1 MKRFT
6 FFAIAAA
13 LTVMG
18 LTTFPRISNAQRFIY
33 QPYPPAGMQR
43 GAEYSQHRPHG
54 NSGGYAQQ
62 GHQAQYNY
70 GVQQA
75 SYQHSASSQY
85 QATHAAPYQDPYQNA
100 YGGYQKLNHG
110 QSRPVPARR
119 DYQNNYST
127 ENAVSPPASQL
138 RQDPYRE
145 TFGYAEGNKTW
156 QGADYHSSAGIG
168 MDVRKRGTVGGFIDS
183 KGDKFVGANGSLGGG
198 LYGDASASQSGRIGN
213 VDIRNR
219 VGADG
224 FLGTEA
230 NAKAGF
236 SKKGATIGA
245 GAFSGGR
252 VGADIGTDAGPV
264 GYGARGEAWAGA
276 GIEGDV
282 HAGYRDGKLKFGAS
296 GGAALGI
303 GGKVGLEAEIDVR
316 RIGNGVKDGAQKV
329 GNWGKNTG
337 QKVGD
342 WGKNT
347 GKKVGDWGK
356 NTGKK
361 IGGGVGNLGRKLGN
375 GASKLFK

>member
-18 LTTFPRISNAQRFIY
+18 LTTFPQISNAQRLIY

-43 GAEYSQHRPHG
+43 GDEYSQYRPHG
-54 NSGGYAQQ
+54 NSGGYTQH
-62 GHQAQYNY
+62 GHQGSYNY
-70 GVQQA
+70 GSQQGTPRRSHQ
-75 SYQHSASSQY
+75 SYQASQY
-85 QATHAAPYQDPYQNA
+85 QDA
-100 YGGYQKLNHG
+100 YAGYQKLNHG
-110 QSRPVPARR
+110 QSRPLPARR
-119 DYQNNYST
+119 DYQNTYST
-127 ENAVSPPASQL
+127 HNAVSPPASQL

-145 TFGYAEGNKTW
+145 TFGYAEGNKRW
-156 QGADYHSSAGIG
+156 QGADYESSAGIG
-168 MDVRKRGTVGGFIDS
+168 MDVRQKGSVGGFVDS
-183 KGDKFVGANGSLGGG
+183 KGDKFVGAQGSFGGG
-198 LYGDASASQSGRIGN
+198 LYGDASASQSGRIGK

-252 VGADIGTDAGPV
+252 VGAEVGTDAGPV

-303 GGKVGLEAEIDVR
+303 GGKVGLEAEVDVR
-316 RIGNGVKDGAQKV
+316 KIGNGVKNGAQKV
-329 GNWGKNTG
+329 GDWGKNTG

-361 IGGGVGNLGRKLGN
+361 IGGSVGGLGRKIGN